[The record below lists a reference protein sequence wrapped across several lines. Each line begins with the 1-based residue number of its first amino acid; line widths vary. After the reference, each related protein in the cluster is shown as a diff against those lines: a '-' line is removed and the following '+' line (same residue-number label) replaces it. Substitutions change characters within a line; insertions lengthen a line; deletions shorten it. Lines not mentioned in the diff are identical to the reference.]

1 MSAHLGQRF
10 NRPEYI
16 YQPQKLFRRVFGK
29 RLDEGGEVIVELPWD
44 LLMEVDSSEIIGCGI
59 SRTGIFEMPVVE
71 AIFRL
76 VDPCDTVLDVG
87 ANIGYM
93 TAVALSAGARKVIA
107 FEPHPVLFARLL
119 RNVVRWDH
127 EPRFTGRMNVRNEA
141 IDSGGG
147 RVTLFIPKEQFAVN
161 QGIATLETNIYLS
174 GFDEV
179 EVAGTTLDSVIDEQ
193 REPIGLL
200 KIDIEGHEFQA
211 FRGGSDA
218 LANGK
223 IRDIIYEDF
232 RGVDSDASKLLASYG
247 YSIFGLRNSLSGPE
261 LREGLSVGELPLS
274 EHNLVA
280 TLDPDR
286 VRRRMSPRG
295 FQCLSR
301 EARQGY
307 LHESQNSQSKL
318 SSGRNASIKNT
329 IRNLLSRPL
338 LQPPLAA
345 LLTACHAGLNYG
357 GGQAVSDSGE
367 IGALRFALNKWG
379 GAGQFVVFDVG
390 AHDGAYL
397 EAALEVVGGRLRAVS
412 FEPQDACF
420 EILRARYESDPRVS
434 LHKAAI
440 SKQVGVADLFF
451 AEPGES
457 FASLCRQNDAQTN
470 AQEVSVT
477 TVDQFCDENGV
488 GRIQFLKID
497 TEGQEMEVLQGASRM
512 IQEGRIDFIQFE
524 FGDTFL
530 HTPYHFLDVWNYL
543 SNRYVIYRI
552 LRHGLAEL
560 KRYSHDLEIYKN
572 ANFLSIRRSL

>member
-1 MSAHLGQRF
+1 MNAQIGGRF
-10 NRPEYI
+10 IRPEYI
-16 YQPQKLFRRVFGK
+16 YQPNKLIRRIFGK
-29 RLDEGGEVIVELPWD
+29 RLDQGSEEIVELPWK
-44 LLMEVDSSEIIGCGI
+44 LSMEVDSSEIIGCGI

-71 AIFRL
+71 AIYRL
-76 VDPCDTVLDVG
+76 VDSSDTVLDVG

-93 TAVALSAGARKVIA
+93 TAAALSAGAKKVIA

-119 RNVVRWDH
+119 RNVERWDH
-127 EPRFTGRMNVRNEA
+127 EPRFTGRVNVRNEA

-147 RVTLFIPKEQFAVN
+147 RATLFIPKGEFAGN
-161 QGIATLETNIYLS
+161 QGIATLETNIYQT
-174 GFDEV
+174 GFDKV
-179 EVAGTTLDSVIDEQ
+179 EVAGTTLDTVIHEH

-211 FRGGSDA
+211 FRGGSDS
-218 LANGK
+218 LGNRR

-247 YSIFGLRNSLSGPE
+247 YSIFGLRGSLAGPV
-261 LREGLSVGELPLS
+261 LREGLKGGKLSLS

-295 FQCLSR
+295 YKCLSR
-301 EARQGY
+301 EARQGD
-307 LHESQNSQSKL
+307 LQEPKR
-318 SSGRNASIKNT
+318 RNASMRNT
-329 IRNLLSRPL
+329 IRNLLSRPW

-345 LLTACHAGLNYG
+345 LLRACHAGLNYG
-357 GGQAVSDSGE
+357 GGQSVSDSGE
-367 IGALRFALNKWG
+367 IGALRFALNMSGK
-379 GAGQFVVFDVG
+379 AGDFVVFDVG
-390 AHDGAYL
+390 AHDGAYV
-397 EAALEVVGGRLRAVS
+397 EAARRVVDSRLRAFS
-412 FEPQDACF
+412 FEPQDVCF

-434 LHKAAI
+434 LHKTAI
-440 SKQVGVADLFF
+440 SNHVGAGELFY
-451 AEPGES
+451 AEQGES
-457 FASLCRQNDAQTN
+457 FASLSRQSDAQTK
-470 AQEVSVT
+470 AQKVRVT

-497 TEGQEMEVLQGASRM
+497 TEGQEMEVMQGASRM
-512 IQEGRIDFIQFE
+512 IEEGRIDFIQFE

-530 HTPYHFLDVWNYL
+530 HTPYHFVDVWNYL
-543 SNRYVIYRI
+543 SDRYAIYRI

-560 KRYSHDLEIYKN
+560 KLYSHDLEIYKN

>member
-1 MSAHLGQRF
+1 MNAQIGGRF
-10 NRPEYI
+10 IRPEYI
-16 YQPQKLFRRVFGK
+16 YQPNKLIRRIFGK
-29 RLDEGGEVIVELPWD
+29 RLDQGSEEIVELPWK
-44 LLMEVDSSEIIGCGI
+44 LSMEVDSSEIIGCGI

-71 AIFRL
+71 AIYRL
-76 VDPCDTVLDVG
+76 VDSSDTVLDVG

-93 TAVALSAGARKVIA
+93 TAAALSAGAKKVIA

-119 RNVVRWDH
+119 RNVERWDH
-127 EPRFTGRMNVRNEA
+127 EPRFTGRVNVRNEA

-147 RVTLFIPKEQFAVN
+147 RATLFIPKGEFAGN
-161 QGIATLETNIYLS
+161 QGIATLETNIYQT
-174 GFDEV
+174 GFDKV
-179 EVAGTTLDSVIDEQ
+179 EVAGTTLDTVIHEH

-211 FRGGSDA
+211 FRGGSDS
-218 LANGK
+218 LGNRR

-247 YSIFGLRNSLSGPE
+247 YSIFGLRGSLAGPV
-261 LREGLSVGELPLS
+261 LREGLKGGKLSLS

-295 FQCLSR
+295 YKCLSR
-301 EARQGY
+301 EARQGD
-307 LHESQNSQSKL
+307 LQEPKR
-318 SSGRNASIKNT
+318 RNASMRNT
-329 IRNLLSRPL
+329 IRNLLSRPW

-345 LLTACHAGLNYG
+345 LLRACHAGLNYG
-357 GGQAVSDSGE
+357 GGQSVSDSGE
-367 IGALRFALNKWG
+367 IGALRFALNMSGK
-379 GAGQFVVFDVG
+379 AGDFVVFDVG
-390 AHDGAYL
+390 AHDGAYV
-397 EAALEVVGGRLRAVS
+397 EAARRVVDSRLRAFS
-412 FEPQDACF
+412 FEPQDVCF

-434 LHKAAI
+434 LHKTAI
-440 SKQVGVADLFF
+440 SNHIGAAELFF
-451 AEPGES
+451 AEQGES
-457 FASLCRQNDAQTN
+457 FASLCRQSDAQTKV
-470 AQEVSVT
+470 QKVRVT

-530 HTPYHFLDVWNYL
+530 HTPYHFVDVWNYL
-543 SNRYVIYRI
+543 SDRYAIYRI

-560 KRYSHDLEIYKN
+560 KLYSHDLEIYKN

>member
-1 MSAHLGQRF
+1 MSAPLGQRL

-16 YQPQKLFRRVFGK
+16 YQPHKLFRRVFAK
-29 RLDEGGEVIVELPWD
+29 RLEEGGEVIVELPWN
-44 LLMEVDSSEIIGCGI
+44 LSMEVDSSEIIGCGI

-119 RNVVRWDH
+119 RNVGRWED
-127 EPRFTGRMNVRNEA
+127 EPRFTGRINVRNEA

-161 QGIATLETNIYLS
+161 QGIATLETNVYQS

-179 EVAGTTLDSVIDEQ
+179 EVAGTTLDSVIDEES
-193 REPIGLL
+193 EPIGLL
-200 KIDIEGHEFQA
+200 KVDIEGHEFQA
-211 FRGGSDA
+211 FLGGSDS
-218 LANGK
+218 LAKKK

-232 RGVDSDASKLLASYG
+232 RGVDSDASKLLTNYG
-247 YSIFGLRNSLSGPE
+247 YSIFGLRSSLAGPE
-261 LREGLSVGELPLS
+261 LREGLSGGKLPLS

-301 EARQGY
+301 EARLGY
-307 LHESQNSQSKL
+307 LREAQNGQSKL
-318 SSGRNASIKNT
+318 SSPRSANIKNT
-329 IRNLLSRPL
+329 IRNLLSRPM

-367 IGALRFALNKWG
+367 IGALRFAVKKWA
-379 GAGQFVVFDVG
+379 GAGNFVVFDVG

-397 EAALEVVGGRLRAVS
+397 EAAREVVNGRLKAFS

-434 LHKAAI
+434 LHKTAV
-440 SKQVGVADLFF
+440 SKKAGVAKLFF

-457 FASLCRQNDAQTN
+457 FASLCRRNDTQTN
-470 AQEVSVT
+470 AQEVRVT
-477 TVDQFCDENGV
+477 TVDQFCEANGV
-488 GRIQFLKID
+488 DRIQFLKID
-497 TEGQEMEVLQGASRM
+497 TEGQEMEVLQGASQM
-512 IQEGRIDFIQFE
+512 IRGGRIDFIQFE

-530 HTPYHFLDVWNYL
+530 YTPYHFIDVWDCL
-543 SNRYVIYRI
+543 SERYVLYRI

-572 ANFLSIRRSL
+572 ANFLSMRKSL